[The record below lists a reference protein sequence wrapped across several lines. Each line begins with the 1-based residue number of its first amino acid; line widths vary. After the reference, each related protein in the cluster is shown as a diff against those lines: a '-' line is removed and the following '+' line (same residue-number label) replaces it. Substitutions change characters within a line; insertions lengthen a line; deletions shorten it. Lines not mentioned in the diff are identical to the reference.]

1 MWGFLDN
8 LKIQTRI
15 YLVAFLPLLGLAVF
29 SGVVIYNQND
39 TRVKMA
45 RFQEV
50 AAAIPE
56 ISGLVH
62 ELQKERG
69 NSAGFIGA
77 RGKGQFGDMLAA
89 QRQATNVALS
99 GFNARVEQLA
109 ITDGGEQFAD
119 YVQQAKKLLARLPDR
134 RNQVDELALSVG
146 EMAQFYTVTIARLL
160 DSIAATTA
168 FNAEPATVKMI
179 NGYIA
184 FLQAKERAG
193 LERAMGSNGFGSGAF
208 APAIHRRFIALIAE
222 QDAFLSIFRA
232 NATADQLAYYQ
243 QTVTGPRIEAV
254 AAMRKTAIDSKYG
267 GDTGAITGPQWFET
281 ITAKINLLKQVEDRL
296 AADILAI
303 SKAAGK
309 ANTQLLIATAGF
321 IAILLGVIFFACR
334 MMGTRLT
341 APLAVLWQNMRALAD
356 GDHSVEIAGTDRR
369 DEIGDMARSVLIF
382 RDAAVENQKLATARV
397 REQEVK
403 NQRTEQI
410 AELCRLFERN
420 AEESL
425 ESFVHASSE
434 LRASADRMRVS
445 ADHSQGKSAAVASAA
460 QQASSNVQSVAQA
473 SEELARSIGAVGQHV
488 DQSTAI
494 SGNAITEAKRASDTI
509 NKLSDAAQKIGAVLA
524 LIQDIAE
531 QTNLL
536 ALNATIE
543 AARAGEAGKGF
554 AVVATEVK
562 NLATQTA
569 NATEEIS
576 HQMDG
581 MQSVTDE
588 TVKVISAIQEIID
601 QIGENAHSI
610 ADAVGTQRMSTLE
623 ISENARQVAVGT
635 SQVTEN
641 ISGVS
646 DAILETGA
654 VAEQVFGAADA
665 LNGQSEKLRAE
676 VANFLRDLKAA

>member
-1 MWGFLDN
+1 MRGFLDN

-15 YLVAFLPLLGLAVF
+15 YLVALLPLFGLAMF
-29 SGVVIYNQND
+29 SGIVVYNQYD
-39 TRVKMA
+39 SRSRIL

-50 AAAIPE
+50 APAIPD

-77 RGKGQFGDMLAA
+77 RGKGQFRKMLAA
-89 QRQATNVALS
+89 QRQATDTALS
-99 GFNARVEQLA
+99 RFRTHIAQLQIA
-109 ITDGGEQFAD
+109 DGGEKFVGYISQS
-119 YVQQAKKLLARLPDR
+119 QAMLAKLTDR
-134 RNQVDELALSVG
+134 RRQVDELGISVG
-146 EMAQFYTVTIARLL
+146 DMAKFYTATIARLL

-168 FNAEPATVKMI
+168 FNSDPAMVRMI
-179 NGYIA
+179 GGYIA

-208 APAIHRRFIALIAE
+208 APAIHRRFISLIAE
-222 QDAFLSIFRA
+222 QDAFLSVFRA
-232 NATADQLAYYQ
+232 NATEEQLAYYKR
-243 QTVTGPRIEAV
+243 TVTGPYV
-254 AAMRKTAIDSKYG
+254 AAVTEMRQVAINSKDG
-267 GDTGAITGPQWFET
+267 GGTDGVTGPQWFET
-281 ITAKINLLKQVEDRL
+281 ITAKINLLKRIEDRL
-296 AADILAI
+296 AEDILSVSEAT
-303 SKAAGK
+303 GL
-309 ANTQLLIATAGF
+309 ANTRFLAVTVGF
-321 IAILLGVIFFACR
+321 ILLLLSLIFMACR
-334 MMGTRLT
+334 MMGARLT
-341 APLAVLWQNMRALAD
+341 EPLVVLRQNMRALAD
-356 GDHSVEIAGTDRR
+356 GDNCVEVAGADRR
-369 DEIGDMARSVLIF
+369 DEIGEMARSVIIF
-382 RDAAVENQKLATARV
+382 QKAAIENERLAAARAK
-397 REQEVK
+397 EQEIK
-403 NQRTEQI
+403 NQRTERI
-410 AELCRLFERN
+410 ARLCGVFEQN
-420 AEESL
+420 TEESL
-425 ESFVHASSE
+425 GSFVQASSE
-434 LRASADRMRVS
+434 LRTSADRMRVS
-445 ADHSQGKSAAVASAA
+445 ADRSQGKSAAVASAA

-473 SEELARSIGAVGQHV
+473 SEELARSIGAVGHHV

-494 SGNAITEAKRASDTI
+494 SGSAITQAKRASDTI
-509 NKLSDAAQKIGAVLA
+509 TKLSDAAQKIGAVLA

-581 MQSVTDE
+581 MQSVTAE

-601 QIGENAHSI
+601 QVGENAQSI
-610 ADAVGTQRMSTLE
+610 ADAVSMQRSSTLE

-641 ISGVS
+641 ISDVS
-646 DAILETGA
+646 EAVLETGA
-654 VAEQVFGAADA
+654 VAEQVFGAADE
-665 LNGQSEKLRAE
+665 LSSHSEKLRAE